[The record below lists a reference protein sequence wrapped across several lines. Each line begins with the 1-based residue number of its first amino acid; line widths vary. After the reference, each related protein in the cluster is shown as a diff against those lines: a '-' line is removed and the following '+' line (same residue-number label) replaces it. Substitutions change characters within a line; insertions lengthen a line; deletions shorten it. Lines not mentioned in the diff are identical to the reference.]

1 MEVGQRRQVR
11 RARARAGVLL
21 GAALAVPALAAP
33 AADSACRGH
42 VYLSFDTGSMSQAQL
57 VADTLGR
64 HQVRAT
70 FFLANEKTVRGDYAL
85 DAAWA
90 DYWRARAAEGH
101 AFGTHTW
108 RHGRFLA
115 DAPAGAVR
123 YRPQFG
129 ADAGRT
135 LTLDAAQTCA
145 ELRQVDTALRELT
158 GRGVDALWRAPGGY
172 TTPHA
177 LAAAQSCGYAHVRWA
192 PAGFLGDEL
201 PSEQYSNEV
210 LLARALRD
218 IRDGDVLMAHL
229 GIWSR
234 KQTWAPTLDPL
245 IAGLKARGLCFRTL
259 AEHPQ
264 YRAQQPLRELPVQLA
279 RGSAP

>member
-1 MEVGQRRQVR
+1 MEVAARQARR
-11 RARARAGVLL
+11 RALL
-21 GAALAVPALAAP
+21 CAAVFASAVFAVPTGAAA
-33 AADSACRGH
+33 AADTACRGH

-57 VADTLGR
+57 IADTLAR

-70 FFLANEKTVRGDYAL
+70 FFLANEKTVRGDSAL

-90 DYWRARAAEGH
+90 DYWRARAVEGH

-115 DAPAGAVR
+115 DAPEGAVR

-145 ELRQVDTALRELT
+145 ELKRVDTALRELA

-201 PSEQYSNEV
+201 PSEQQSNDA

-234 KQTWAPTLDPL
+234 KQVWAPTLDPL

-259 AEHPQ
+259 TEHPQ
-264 YRAQQPLRELPVQLA
+264 YRAQSPARELPAQLSRA
-279 RGSAP
+279 ALR